1 MLKQRV
7 ITGLVL
13 GGFFIWAILTF
24 TTPQLSLLLAGFTV
38 VGAWEWSRLIGLSS
52 LAARGAYTALIAVA
66 IAILHMFYEQL
77 SQVHLSLLILSCL
90 WWLVG
95 TSWVF
100 KYKGQQGL
108 TTANTRVG
116 LVVGFVLLLPTW
128 SALTQIHGFAE
139 QGPYLLL
146 FVMVLIAAADS
157 GAYFTGRAL
166 GKRKL
171 APLVSPGKTIEGVI
185 GGLGLALVVAVIAG
199 AAFELAHLGVV
210 SLVLIALVVVPFSV
224 VGDLLES
231 LFKRRVGIKDSGV
244 IFPGHGGVLDRID
257 SLTAAAPIFA
267 LGLIITE
274 AMA

>member
-13 GGFFIWAILTF
+13 GGFMIWAILSFSTL
-24 TTPQLSLLLAGFTV
+24 QLSLLLAGFTV
-38 VGAWEWSRLIGLSS
+38 VGAWEWSRLIGLTSVVS
-52 LAARGAYTALIAVA
+52 RGVYSAVVAIA
-66 IAILHMFYEQL
+66 IAILHSYYEQL
-77 SQVHLSLLILSCL
+77 SQVHLVLLIVSCL
-90 WWLVG
+90 WWLIG
-95 TSWVF
+95 SAWVF
-100 KYKGQQGL
+100 NYKGQKGL
-108 TTANTRVG
+108 TSANTRVG
-116 LVVGFVLLLPTW
+116 LIVGFVLLLPTW
-128 SALTQIHGFAE
+128 SALTQIHGFTE

-146 FVMVLIAAADS
+146 LVMVLIAAADS

-171 APLVSPGKTIEGVI
+171 APMVSPGKTIEGVI
-185 GGLGLALVVAVIAG
+185 GGLVLALLIAVIAG
-199 AAFELAHLGVV
+199 SLFDLAHLGVV

-224 VGDLLES
+224 MGDLLES
-231 LFKRRVGIKDSGV
+231 LFKRRVGIKDSGI

-274 AMA
+274 ALA